1 MGSFTGFL
9 FAYLLGGLTFLPL
22 VVVAVLAHAHYTLPY
37 REDVDPDRHDPNAIV
52 QPADDLAGL
61 EGARTAHKA
70 DAGNKARSKQDN
82 EVASGYFAVCR
93 EYTPM
98 GINARPIE
106 RATPVGSTTVA
117 APSQSVYQTMYRS
130 IFDRKQ
136 GPGPLETKAAAN
148 QRPKNAGNVFYVV
161 LRHGHIMLFDDEEQI
176 EVRHVVSLAHHSIT
190 ICSGGDVTPEGEL
203 FIKRNALC
211 LSRRKEGAGGDGQ
224 LSKPFYLF
232 SEDGSAKEDFYFAL
246 LRHQEQYFEMD
257 KKAPKP
263 TQFDVKNIITLVQK
277 LHSSEDHQQT
287 RWLNAMIGRV
297 FLGLY
302 KTADLEHMIRE
313 RLTKKIARVKR
324 PSFLT
329 NIVIRKIETGDS
341 APVLLNPRHK
351 DLSVEGECGMEA
363 DVKYN
368 GNFRMEVAATARLD
382 LGARF
387 KVREVDLVLA
397 VVLHKLDG
405 HVFFKIKPPPSNRV
419 WFSFQTMPKMEMT
432 IEPIVSSRQITY
444 TLILR
449 QIEHRMKEVIA
460 ETLVQP
466 YWDDVPFFNTEHKKW
481 RGGIWQGDDAVVISH
496 SVETNVAQE
505 GDVDTVNRL
514 EEAGDI
520 ETADLKPV
528 EKSYS
533 APLSD
538 NVPPTGLFGRKLAG
552 KTLRPSTAGVS
563 TGIEPKS
570 PTNSRP
576 KTLRSN
582 SVSSPS
588 DPVVGTDAAHADVFK
603 PSTSPPDHASTMMAA
618 LTARSMDNSAG
629 QALTD
634 SSVRP
639 ASLAKETDPPSSSSS
654 REDTDNEKELEKTP
668 VAPGRR
674 STASSMESAPADDAN
689 SSAASFASSLKG
701 SIKSNTG
708 SLRSNAGSLRSNQGS
723 ITKGLFRRDTTS
735 DSINGSSQG
744 EEQNQKR
751 VTLAAVAN
759 AATQARQWGWN
770 AIQRHK
776 DARNGNAGEA
786 EPPLDLNKPM
796 GRGRPLPPPGTPL
809 PPPDRTHK
817 VTSIP
822 VPPKRKSEPSP
833 SLPNRP
839 HSDDS
844 INSAGE
850 RKPPVPTRRHRD
862 MQEDNGNEDLFVVA
876 APMESEPSTP
886 LNEEMTEYPS
896 YASAWVEDAKES
908 GPSSG
913 RSRMAPD
920 EDDQPT
926 PLVQHRPTNKPTSM
940 ASSKSESP
948 VEARPAQ
955 TLQDDDD
962 DDFSGWLDNTEVED
976 YEPEAPPT
984 EAKQGPAAVT
994 AGVRS

>member
-1 MGSFTGFL
+1 MENQEPASNAQQPSSPAAGNTKLVTFDVILTDAIADPTTVRTATRATMAGFTGFL
-9 FAYLLGGLTFLPL
+9 FVYLLGGLTFLPL
-22 VVVAVLAHAHYTLPY
+22 VLLTVLAHAYYTLPY
-37 REDVDPDRHDPNAIV
+37 RRDPDNDTNTII
-52 QPADDLAGL
+52 QPDDDLTGL
-61 EGARTAHKA
+61 EGA
-70 DAGNKARSKQDN
+70 KARAAQGEPAGKSRAQDN

-106 RATPVGSTTVA
+106 RATPVGSATVA

-176 EVRHVVSLAHHSIT
+176 EVRHVVSLAHHDISIY
-190 ICSGGDVTPEGEL
+190 SGGDVTPEGEL

-211 LSRRKEGAGGDGQ
+211 LSRRKETAAAAADVSPADVSAAAAAAAAAPPDAR

-246 LRHQEQYFEMD
+246 LRHQEQFFD
-257 KKAPKP
+257 TDGKAPRP

-302 KTADLEHMIRE
+302 KTADLEHLIRE

-324 PSFLT
+324 PAFLT
-329 NIVIRKIETGDS
+329 NIVIRKIETGDA

-363 DVKYN
+363 DVKYS

-397 VVLHKLDG
+397 VVLRKLDG

-466 YWDDVPFFNTEHKKW
+466 YWDDVPFFSTEHKKW
-481 RGGIWQGDDAVVISH
+481 RGGIWQGDDAVVLSR
-496 SVETNVAQE
+496 SVETSAAQE
-505 GDVDTVNRL
+505 GDVDAVGRL
-514 EEAGDI
+514 EETGDI
-520 ETADLKPV
+520 NTSDTAANTTATTATTTTTADLKPI

-538 NVPPTGLFGRKLAG
+538 NVSGLPGRRLADKPP
-552 KTLRPSTAGVS
+552 RP
-563 TGIEPKS
+563 
-570 PTNSRP
+570 N
-576 KTLRSN
+576 TLRSN

-603 PSTSPPDHASTMMAA
+603 PSSPPDHASTIMAA
-618 LTARSMDNSAG
+618 LSA
-629 QALTD
+629 
-634 SSVRP
+634 RP
-639 ASLAKETDPPSSSSS
+639 ATSSSARPTTSSS
-654 REDTDNEKELEKTP
+654 REATDNERETETTP
-668 VAPGRR
+668 VAAGRR
-674 STASSMESAPADDAN
+674 STASSLESAPPADEPN

-701 SIKSNTG
+701 SMKSNTG
-708 SLRSNAGSLRSNQGS
+708 SLRSNAGSLRSSPGS
-723 ITKGLFRRDTTS
+723 ITKGLFRRDTAA
-735 DSINGSSQG
+735 DSIAGSAQG
-744 EEQNQKR
+744 DDQNQKR

-776 DARNGNAGEA
+776 DAKNGLAGDADE
-786 EPPLDLNKPM
+786 PLDLNKPM

-822 VPPKRKSEPSP
+822 VPPKRKPAAPAPAPEPSP
-833 SLPNRP
+833 PLLPERP
-839 HSDDS
+839 PSGDS
-844 INSAGE
+844 TNSKGE
-850 RKPPVPTRRHRD
+850 RRPPVPTRRHR
-862 MQEDNGNEDLFVVA
+862 EAPEASSSEDLFVVA
-876 APMESEPSTP
+876 APMESGPSTP
-886 LNEEMTEYPS
+886 MPE
-896 YASAWVEDAKES
+896 
-908 GPSSG
+908 
-913 RSRMAPD
+913 
-920 EDDQPT
+920 
-926 PLVQHRPTNKPTSM
+926 
-940 ASSKSESP
+940 
-948 VEARPAQ
+948 
-955 TLQDDDD
+955 DDDD
-962 DDFSGWLDNTEVED
+962 YSGWLDNTEVED
-976 YEPEAPPT
+976 YEPEAPGRADNNRP
-984 EAKQGPAAVT
+984 
-994 AGVRS
+994 